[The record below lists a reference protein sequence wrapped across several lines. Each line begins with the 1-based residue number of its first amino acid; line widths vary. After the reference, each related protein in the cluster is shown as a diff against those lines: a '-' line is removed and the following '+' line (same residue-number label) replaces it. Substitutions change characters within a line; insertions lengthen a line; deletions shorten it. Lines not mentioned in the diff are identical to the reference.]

1 MSIFFEK
8 VISSTW
14 SYENTI
20 DMIDDMYMHPNIIKT
35 LSHFF
40 TKGFSMIIYLF
51 YGIIS
56 NSSNMK
62 SLKKQKKKKK
72 KKKKKNNNNSNT
84 NNNDNNIQGNVAPAK
99 LLKPLKELIE
109 VMNTGIV
116 DCIDMLQK
124 KVKKEIQKVE
134 MTNLQK
140 TFGISNNTNDNNN
153 NELKL
158 TLDDDPEYKLC
169 KEGVFQK
176 IYESHCHTYENLL
189 EQAVM
194 CDANVEGLLS
204 LMK

>member
-124 KVKKEIQKVE
+124 K
-134 MTNLQK
+134 
-140 TFGISNNTNDNNN
+140 
-153 NELKL
+153 
-158 TLDDDPEYKLC
+158 
-169 KEGVFQK
+169 
-176 IYESHCHTYENLL
+176 
-189 EQAVM
+189 
-194 CDANVEGLLS
+194 
-204 LMK
+204 